1 MVMINIRKTELINAT
16 ENCVANIF
24 SVENFC
30 LPNELLLIYLIFIW
44 LRPRVYI
51 KYGQNSSSSILGSN
65 KIVNFVEC

>member
-1 MVMINIRKTELINAT
+1 MTNIRKIELINAT

-30 LPNELLLIYLIFIW
+30 LPNELLLIYLILIC

-65 KIVNFVEC
+65 KIINFVEC